1 MSQDQPFIW
10 KSHCQQVEWAHK
22 WGETESQGISWE
34 GQKVLGRL
42 MESQIWHQPA
52 GSVALW
58 EEGSIKGQWPQP
70 TFLSERKLSPSSC
83 LNARHF
89 SSSPYAIGAFQTAT
103 PGWSS
108 EGALSKSVCRFFERN
123 NLRLWKFLPLT
134 QSPPVFAA
142 RSYGDL
148 SFWHW
153 NPGLGVLMWGW
164 NSLLPRYPPRIFIHH
179 TWM

>member
-83 LNARHF
+83 LAPTDFTF
-89 SSSPYAIGAFQTAT
+89 SLYATGDIQAAT
-103 PGWSS
+103 QVLDLRGN
-108 EGALSKSVCRFFERN
+108 LSKSVYEFFKGN
-123 NLRLWKFLPLT
+123 CL
-134 QSPPVFAA
+134 
-142 RSYGDL
+142 
-148 SFWHW
+148 
-153 NPGLGVLMWGW
+153 GL
-164 NSLLPRYPPRIFIHH
+164 
-179 TWM
+179 